1 MKYGMRERLS
11 GGLILIA
18 LGVIFVP
25 MLFDEPAPR
34 EERPR
39 PVLTIEQ
46 PIEVDR
52 TPVVEPVPPASLAGS
67 GEGGGDADEPSAS
80 TGLTALPEAPA
91 VDAPAV
97 DESAAAPEVASTPEP
112 QAVPEPEPETTSAPS
127 EPASDPIAELA
138 QAAQSGGGSPAP
150 AAGDWAVQAGSFGE
164 PANAERLE
172 RQLGEQGFNAYRR
185 PRDNGLTTVYVGP
198 FESSEAGERA
208 RGELKE
214 KANIQGLLI
223 RVRE

>member
-11 GGLILIA
+11 GAVILIA

-34 EERPR
+34 EERPQ

-52 TPVVEPVPPASLAGS
+52 TPVEEPTPPASLGEVEA
-67 GEGGGDADEPSAS
+67 EGGSDGPSS
-80 TGLTALPEAPA
+80 PGGLTALPEAPA
-91 VDAPAV
+91 PAASEPEV
-97 DESAAAPEVASTPEP
+97 VRQAPEVEAPAEPEP
-112 QAVPEPEPETTSAPS
+112 QPAPEPEPR

-138 QAAQSGGGSPAP
+138 RAAQSGGDARPAV
-150 AAGDWAVQAGSFGE
+150 AGDWAVQAGSFGE

-172 RQLGEQGFNAYRR
+172 RQLSEQGFRAYRR

-208 RGELKE
+208 RGELKDR
-214 KANIQGLLI
+214 ANIQGLLI

>member
-11 GGLILIA
+11 GGLILVA

-52 TPVVEPVPPASLAGS
+52 NPVAEPAPPASLE
-67 GEGGGDADEPSAS
+67 GELEGERDDGESSSSLGV
-80 TGLTALPEAPA
+80 TALPEATIA
-91 VDAPAV
+91 DET
-97 DESAAAPEVASTPEP
+97 DESPEVAAIPEP
-112 QAVPEPEPETTSAPS
+112 QATPEPEPAPS
-127 EPASDPIAELA
+127 EPAADPIAELA
-138 QAAQSGGGSPAP
+138 QAAQSGGDSRPPAV
-150 AAGDWAVQAGSFGE
+150 GDWAVQAGSFGE

>member
-11 GGLILIA
+11 GAVILIA
-18 LGVIFVP
+18 LGAIFVP

-34 EERPR
+34 EERPQ

-52 TPVVEPVPPASLAGS
+52 TPVAEPTPPASLEETLEA
-67 GEGGGDADEPSAS
+67 EGGGDESNAPGGS
-80 TGLTALPEAPA
+80 TALPEASEPE
-91 VDAPAV
+91 VVRQAPA
-97 DESAAAPEVASTPEP
+97 EPASPP
-112 QAVPEPEPETTSAPS
+112 APEPEPS
-127 EPASDPIAELA
+127 EPATDPIAELA
-138 QAAQSGGGSPAP
+138 RAAQGGGDARPV
-150 AAGDWAVQAGSFGE
+150 AGDWAVQAGSFGE

-172 RQLGEQGFNAYRR
+172 RRLSEQGFRAYRR

-208 RGELKE
+208 RGELKDR
-214 KANIQGLLI
+214 ANIQGLLI

>member
-11 GGLILIA
+11 GAVILIA

-34 EERPR
+34 EERPQ

-52 TPVVEPVPPASLAGS
+52 TPVAEPTPPASLEEAG
-67 GEGGGDADEPSAS
+67 EAGGGTDEPNSPS
-80 TGLTALPEAPA
+80 GLTALPEAS
-91 VDAPAV
+91 
-97 DESAAAPEVASTPEP
+97 EPEVASEPPEQVAAEPEP
-112 QAVPEPEPETTSAPS
+112 QPEPEPEPS
-127 EPASDPIAELA
+127 EPTTDPIAELA
-138 QAAQSGGGSPAP
+138 RAAQDGGDARPP
-150 AAGDWAVQAGSFGE
+150 VAGDWAVQAGSFGE

-172 RQLGEQGFNAYRR
+172 RQLSEQGFRAYRR

-208 RGELKE
+208 RGELKDR
-214 KANIQGLLI
+214 ANIQGLLI